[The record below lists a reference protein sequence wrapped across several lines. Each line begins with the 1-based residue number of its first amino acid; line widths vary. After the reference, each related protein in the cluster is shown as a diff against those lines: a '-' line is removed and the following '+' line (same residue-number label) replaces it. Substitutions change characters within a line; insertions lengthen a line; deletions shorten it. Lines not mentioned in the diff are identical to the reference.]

1 MRIILYLGKGG
12 VGKTTISAATAAR
25 AAELGKRTLVVST
38 DLAHS
43 LADCLDRPLTA
54 EPLQVA
60 DQLWAQEVNVLEEMR
75 QQWSKV
81 QHYVGSVLKKQGV
94 EEVVAEEMAVIP
106 GMDELMSLMNI
117 YRNARDGD
125 FETVIIDAAPT
136 GETMRLLSLP
146 ESFLWYVGRT
156 SGLQKTA
163 LSVAKPLLKAFIP
176 STVNLA
182 ESLQRLNVRVKAL
195 REVLTDAETSS
206 YRLVVN
212 PEKMVI
218 KEALRAETYLA
229 LYNYPIDGVVC
240 NRVLPKAPYQ
250 DTFMQHLMQAQERYR
265 QQIYDTFQPLPIWEA
280 PYLSQ
285 EILGVDALRGLA
297 HTMFGDDDPT
307 RVFYRG
313 AVQEVIKNGSGYILR
328 LPLPHVELDK
338 VVLTK
343 KLDEMVVE
351 VGNFKREITLPAAL
365 APMEAKV
372 ARFVEKNLEIHFEP
386 AVRAVGE

>member
-12 VGKTTISAATAAR
+12 VGKTTISAATAVR
-25 AAELGKRTLVVST
+25 AAELGQRTLVVST

-43 LADCLDRPLTA
+43 LADCFDRPLSA
-54 EPLQVA
+54 EALQVA
-60 DQLWAQEVNVLEEMR
+60 DHLWAQEVNVLEEMR
-75 QQWSKV
+75 QQWGKV

-94 EEVVAEEMAVIP
+94 DEVVAEDMAVIP
-106 GMDELMSLMNI
+106 GMDELISLMNI
-117 YRNARDGD
+117 YRNARDGN
-125 FETVIIDAAPT
+125 FETVVIDAAPT

-156 SGLQKTA
+156 SVLQKTA
-163 LSVAKPLLKAFIP
+163 VNLAKPLLKAFVP

-182 ESLQRLNVRVKAL
+182 ESIQRLNERVKVL
-195 REVLTDAETSS
+195 REVLTDPEVSS

-212 PEKMVI
+212 PEKMVM

-240 NRVLPKAPYQ
+240 NRVLPKAEYQ
-250 DTFMQHLMQAQERYR
+250 DEFMQRMMESQERYR
-265 QQIYDTFQPLPIWEA
+265 QQIYATFKPLPIWEG

-285 EILGVDALRGLA
+285 EILGVEALGKLA
-297 HTMFGDDDPT
+297 HTIFGEDDPT
-307 RVFYRG
+307 QIFYRG
-313 AVQEVIKNGSGYILR
+313 AVQELVKKGQGYILR

-343 KLDEMVVE
+343 KGDEMVVE
-351 VGNFKREITLPAAL
+351 VGNFKRELTLPAVL
-365 APMEAKV
+365 TPMDAKV
-372 ARFVEKNLEIHFEP
+372 ARFVDKNLEIHFEP
-386 AVRAVGE
+386 TAYEAAR

>member
-12 VGKTTISAATAAR
+12 VGKTTISAATATR

-60 DQLWAQEVNVLEEMR
+60 EHLWAQEVNVLEEMR

-94 EEVVAEEMAVIP
+94 DEVVAEEMAVIP
-106 GMDELMSLMNI
+106 GMDELISLMNI

-125 FETVIIDAAPT
+125 FETVVIDAAPT
-136 GETMRLLSLP
+136 GETMRLLSMP

-163 LSVAKPLLKAFIP
+163 MNMAKPLLKAFVP

-182 ESLQRLNVRVKAL
+182 ESLQRLNGRVKTL
-195 REVLTDAETSS
+195 REVLIDSNISS

-229 LYNYPIDGVVC
+229 LYNYPIDGVIC
-240 NRVLPKAPYQ
+240 NRVLPRGEYQ
-250 DTFMQHLMQAQERYR
+250 DVFMQRLLQSQERYR
-265 QQIYDTFQPLPIWEA
+265 QQVYNTFQPLPIWEA
-280 PYLSQ
+280 PYFSQ
-285 EILGVDALRGLA
+285 EILGVDALRELA
-297 HTMFGDDDPT
+297 HVIFGEDDPT
-307 RVFYRG
+307 QVFYRG
-313 AVQEVIKNGSGYILR
+313 AVQELVKNGQGYILR

-343 KLDEMVVE
+343 KSDEMVVE
-351 VGNFKREITLPAAL
+351 VGNFKREITLPAVL
-365 APMEAKV
+365 APMDAKV
-372 ARFVEKNLEIHFEP
+372 ARFVEKNLEVYFEP
-386 AVRAVGE
+386 PVAAG

>member
-43 LADCLDRPLTA
+43 LADCLDRPLTS

-75 QQWSKV
+75 QQWNKV

-106 GMDELMSLMNI
+106 GMDELISLMNI

-125 FETVIIDAAPT
+125 FETVVIDAAPT

-163 LSVAKPLLKAFIP
+163 LSMAKPLLKAFIP

-182 ESLQRLNVRVKAL
+182 ESLQRLNERVKAL
-195 REVLTDAETSS
+195 REVLTDPETSS

-240 NRVLPKAPYQ
+240 NRVLPKASYQ

-280 PYLSQ
+280 PYFSQ
-285 EILGVDALRGLA
+285 EILGVEALGKLA
-297 HTMFGDDDPT
+297 HTIFGEDDPT

-313 AVQEVIKNGSGYILR
+313 AVQEVVKNGQGYILR

-343 KLDEMVVE
+343 KADEMVVE

-365 APMEAKV
+365 VPMDAKV
-372 ARFVEKNLEIHFEP
+372 ARFVDKNLEIHFEP
-386 AVRAVGE
+386 AAARV

>member
-12 VGKTTISAATAAR
+12 VGKTTISAATAVR
-25 AAELGKRTLVVST
+25 AAEMGKRTLVVST

-43 LADCLDRPLTA
+43 LADCLDQSLTA
-54 EPLQVA
+54 EPVQVA
-60 DQLWAQEVNVLEEMR
+60 EHLWAQEVNVLEEMR
-75 QQWSKV
+75 QQWGKV
-81 QHYVGSVLKKQGV
+81 QQYVGATLKKQGID
-94 EEVVAEEMAVIP
+94 EVMAEEMAVIP
-106 GMDELMSLMNI
+106 GMDELVSLLNI

-125 FETVIIDAAPT
+125 FEVVVIDAAPT

-156 SGLQKTA
+156 SGLQRTA
-163 LSVAKPLLKAFIP
+163 LNMARPLLKAFVP
-176 STVNLA
+176 STVNVV
-182 ESLQRLNVRVKAL
+182 ESLQRINERVKAL
-195 REVLTDAETSS
+195 RDVLVDPETSS

-240 NRVLPKAPYQ
+240 NRVFPKGNYQ
-250 DTFMQHLMQAQERYR
+250 DALVQHLIASQERYR
-265 QQIYDTFQPLPIWEA
+265 QQIYATFQPLPIWEA
-280 PYLSQ
+280 PYQ
-285 EILGVDALRGLA
+285 AEEILGVAALGKLA
-297 HTMFGDDDPT
+297 HLLFGEDDPT

-313 AVQEVIKNGSGYILR
+313 PVQEVVKEGQGYVLR

-343 KLDEMVVE
+343 KMDEMIVE
-351 VGNFKREITLPAAL
+351 VGNFKRELTLPAVL

-372 ARFVEKNLEIHFEP
+372 ARFVNKHLEIHFEP
-386 AVRAVGE
+386 VAASA

>member
-43 LADCLDRPLTA
+43 LADCLDRPLTS

-60 DQLWAQEVNVLEEMR
+60 DHLWAQEVNVLEEMR
-75 QQWSKV
+75 QQWNKV

-106 GMDELMSLMNI
+106 GMDELISLMNI

-125 FETVIIDAAPT
+125 FETVVIDAAPT

-163 LSVAKPLLKAFIP
+163 LSVARPLLKAFIP

-182 ESLQRLNVRVKAL
+182 ESLQRLNERVKAL
-195 REVLTDAETSS
+195 REVLIDPETSS

-240 NRVLPKAPYQ
+240 NRVLPKVSYQ

-285 EILGVDALRGLA
+285 EILGVEALGKLA
-297 HTMFGDDDPT
+297 HTIFGEDDPT

-313 AVQEVIKNGSGYILR
+313 AVQEVVKSDRGYVLR

-343 KLDEMVVE
+343 KADEMVVE

-365 APMEAKV
+365 VPMDAKV
-372 ARFVEKNLEIHFEP
+372 ARFVDKNLEIHFEP
-386 AVRAVGE
+386 AAATA

>member
-12 VGKTTISAATAAR
+12 VGKTTISAATAVR

-43 LADCLDRPLTA
+43 LADCLDRSLTG
-54 EPLQVA
+54 EPLQVG
-60 DQLWAQEVNVLEEMR
+60 DHLWAQEVNVLEEMR

-81 QHYVGSVLKKQGV
+81 QNYVGSVLKKQGMDDV
-94 EEVVAEEMAVIP
+94 AAEEMAVIP
-106 GMDELMSLMNI
+106 GMDELIGLMNI
-117 YRNARDGD
+117 YRNARDGN
-125 FETVIIDAAPT
+125 FETVVIDAAPT
-136 GETMRLLSLP
+136 GETMRLLTMP

-163 LSVAKPLLKAFIP
+163 LNMARPLLKAFVP
-176 STVNLA
+176 STVNVV
-182 ESLQRLNVRVKAL
+182 ESLQRLNERVKRL
-195 REVLTDAETSS
+195 QEVLIDPETSS

-229 LYNYPIDGVVC
+229 LYNYPIDGVIC
-240 NRVLPKAPYQ
+240 NRVLPKGEYQ
-250 DTFMQHLMQAQERYR
+250 DAFVRHLVEAQERYR

-285 EILGVDALRGLA
+285 EILGTEALGKLA
-297 HTMFGDDDPT
+297 HTIFGEDDPT

-313 AVQEVIKNGSGYILR
+313 AVQELVKNEQGYILR

-343 KLDEMVVE
+343 KYDEMIVE
-351 VGNFKREITLPAAL
+351 VGNFKRELTLPAVL
-365 APMEAKV
+365 ASMDAKV
-372 ARFVEKNLEIHFEP
+372 ARFVDKNLEIHFAP
-386 AVRAVGE
+386 AVTAV

>member
-12 VGKTTISAATAAR
+12 VGKTTISAATAVR
-25 AAELGKRTLVVST
+25 AAEMGKRTLVVST

-43 LADCLDRPLTA
+43 LADCLDQPLTA
-54 EPLQVA
+54 EPVQVA
-60 DQLWAQEVNVLEEMR
+60 EHLWAQEVNVLEEMR
-75 QQWSKV
+75 QQWGKV
-81 QHYVGSVLKKQGV
+81 QQYIGTTLKKQGV
-94 EEVVAEEMAVIP
+94 NEVMAEEMAVIP
-106 GMDELMSLMNI
+106 GMDELVSLLNI

-125 FETVIIDAAPT
+125 FEVVVIDAAPT
-136 GETMRLLSLP
+136 GETVRLLSLP

-156 SGLQKTA
+156 SGLQRTA
-163 LSVAKPLLKAFIP
+163 LTMARPLLRAFVP
-176 STVNLA
+176 SGVNVM
-182 ESLQRLNVRVKAL
+182 ETFQKFNDRVKAL
-195 REVLTDAETSS
+195 REVLIDPEISS

-240 NRVLPKAPYQ
+240 NRVFPKGDYQ
-250 DTFMQHLMQAQERYR
+250 DGLVQHLVASQERYR

-280 PYLSQ
+280 PYQ
-285 EILGVDALRGLA
+285 AEEILGVKALGKLA
-297 HTMFGDDDPT
+297 HLLFGEDAPT

-313 AVQEVIKNGSGYILR
+313 PVQEVVKEGQGYVLR

-343 KLDEMVVE
+343 KMDEMIVE
-351 VGNFKREITLPAAL
+351 VGNFKRELTLPAVL

-372 ARFVEKNLEIHFEP
+372 ARFVNKHLEIHFEP
-386 AVRAVGE
+386 VAASA